1 MVTAARIQVIFT
13 IGKVAA
19 LGIII
24 VGGIVKLAQGIRIVS
39 DHLQTFSSKYSNN
52 VIRCSP
58 HSPTCQ
64 SGRQNCSQLFIAHHF
79 GWKEI

>member
-1 MVTAARIQVIFT
+1 MVPAARLRVIFT

-39 DHLQTFSSKYSNN
+39 DHLQTFSSN
-52 VIRCSP
+52 
-58 HSPTCQ
+58 
-64 SGRQNCSQLFIAHHF
+64 
-79 GWKEI
+79 